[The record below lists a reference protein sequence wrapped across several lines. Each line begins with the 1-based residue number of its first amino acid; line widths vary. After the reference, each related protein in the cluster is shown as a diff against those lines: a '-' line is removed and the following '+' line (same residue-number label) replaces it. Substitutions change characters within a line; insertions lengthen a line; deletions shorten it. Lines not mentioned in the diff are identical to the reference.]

1 MVGARTRYV
10 IMIKYLLSKK
20 TYVTSA
26 VLAEAA
32 GVSVRTVKNDLKE
45 LQVFLQ
51 KYNVSIESK
60 RSCGY
65 RLIVTEESDIEGLSR
80 LFRANLRR
88 NKGEVFRYDFQRVI
102 HIINRLLIGKPYYK
116 AEELMDIFYVS
127 RSTLTQDLNRART
140 LLAKFRLEIDVN
152 LRPGI
157 GIAGNELDKRLCIAE
172 YFFRFDDKL
181 QVMVQ
186 RKPDNGTDGWDRQR
200 KDIVQIVQEECQTG
214 KIRLSSFLAVD
225 LASHMYVSILRMKS
239 GHGIEKLPEEAKH
252 INRVRERYAA
262 KNIADRLEV
271 LYQIEI
277 PEYERE
283 YFALHIMSKKMPDGA
298 FKGSWEHMA
307 LKQCVAEILRE
318 IKDNFELDFA
328 EDSIFLN
335 FLYMNIEPMVLRLR
349 THLIVRNPLLFENL
363 RRYLFATKVAH
374 SASGIIERIFGVE
387 MDNNE
392 FAYLVPVFNMMISTH
407 ENRKKFK
414 IGFCGDLGLPE
425 SLIYYNELSESLPR
439 DGYELVWIDKNH
451 NIGYINQLRYLIY
464 VNEFRLPAA
473 LPHYEI
479 KDGDSSQEVC
489 NAIAEYKLDQIQ
501 IEQYLK
507 PEFGVFGLE
516 GRSRDEVMEHLYCY
530 LKERR
535 LIAAELDWKLAFR
548 ANEVGNGIAHIQDLG
563 RILKRAGC
571 YVCIL
576 KTPILWEQDIIKLIV
591 MIKTKRDGDKNLSML
606 CRIVS
611 NWASSPERV
620 EYFLKAQS
628 YEVFCEDITKECL
641 KLCFHSDV

>member
-10 IMIKYLLSKK
+10 IIIKYMLNRKM
-20 TYVTSA
+20 YVTSA
-26 VLAEAA
+26 ALAEAA

-45 LQVFLQ
+45 LQDILK
-51 KYNVSIESK
+51 KYNVVIESK
-60 RSCGY
+60 RSRGY
-65 RLIVTEESDIEGLSR
+65 RLTVTEDSDVDGLSKS
-80 LFRANLRR
+80 LRANLRR

-102 HIINRLLIGKPYYK
+102 YIINRLLIGKPYYK
-116 AEELMDIFYVS
+116 AEELMDIFYIS

-152 LRPGI
+152 LRRGI
-157 GIAGNELDKRLCIAE
+157 GVTGYELDKRLCIAE
-172 YFFRFDDKL
+172 YFFRYDDKL

-186 RKPDNGTDGWDRQR
+186 RKPDNGTDGWDKQR
-200 KDIVQIVQEECQTG
+200 EDIVRIIQEECRSG
-214 KIRLSSFLAVD
+214 KIRLSPFLAVD

-239 GHGIEKLPEEAKH
+239 GCRIDKLPGEIKQ
-252 INRVRERYAA
+252 INCARERYAA
-262 KNIADRLEV
+262 EHIADRLEV
-271 LYQIEI
+271 FYQLEI
-277 PEYERE
+277 PERERE
-283 YFALHIMSKKMPDGA
+283 YFSLHILSKKMPDGA
-298 FKGSWEHMA
+298 FTGSWEHVA
-307 LKQCVAEILRE
+307 LKQCVSEILRE
-318 IKDNFELDFA
+318 LKDNFELDFYN
-328 EDSIFLN
+328 DSVFLN

-374 SASGIIERIFGVE
+374 SASGVIERIFGVE

-392 FAYLVPVFNMMISTH
+392 FAYLVPAFNMIISTH
-407 ENRKKFK
+407 EKRKRFK
-414 IGFCGDLGLPE
+414 IGFCGDLGFSE
-425 SLIYYNELSESLPR
+425 ALIYYNELSENLPK
-439 DGYELVWIDKNH
+439 DGYELVWVDKNH
-451 NIGYINQLRYLIY
+451 NTGYLNQLQYLIY
-464 VNEFRLPAA
+464 VNEFRFHSA

-479 KDGDSSQEVC
+479 KDGDSVLEVC
-489 NAIAEYKLDQIQ
+489 GAIAEYKLEQIQ

-516 GRSRDEVMEHLYCY
+516 GKSRDEVMENLYRC
-530 LKERR
+530 LKERG
-535 LIAAELDWKLAFR
+535 LIAAELDWKYAFR

-591 MIKTKRDGDKNLSML
+591 MIKTKRDGDRNLSLL
-606 CRIVS
+606 CGIVS
-611 NWASSPERV
+611 NWASSPDMVER
-620 EYFLKAQS
+620 FLKAQK